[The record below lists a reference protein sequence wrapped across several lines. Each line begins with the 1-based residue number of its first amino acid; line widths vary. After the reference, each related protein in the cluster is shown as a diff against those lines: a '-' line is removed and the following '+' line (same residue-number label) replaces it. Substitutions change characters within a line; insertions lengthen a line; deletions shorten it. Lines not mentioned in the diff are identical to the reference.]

1 MKGLFKMDSKKQT
14 PFGYVSKKVFAE
26 LRKAGWSP
34 DRDEAG
40 MADSFSKT
48 LGPHWV
54 PAAAPFVRNFGGL
67 SFYGRLWA
75 WKEPIRD
82 QDIVADESKVAE
94 VAGSIAVPVASSSY
108 LGDGCV
114 IWIDESGRYYA
125 VDSEGMIFV
134 GDNMAAT
141 LEVLLGGD
149 PPPEPPPE
157 LKEKLAAA
165 YDWSEN
171 SDAARAES

>member
-1 MKGLFKMDSKKQT
+1 MDSKKQT

-114 IWIDESGRYYA
+114 I
-125 VDSEGMIFV
+125 FV